1 MNMENPRGFRLSLD
15 EMSLYRLSQSDS
27 DFSREVVARCTDSP
41 PGARVALHGT
51 KALTIAKQVEKLY
64 RERGDFEHLPEA
76 LQATRVA
83 WEKANGERSA
93 DSYVAEVLAT
103 CYEAR
108 QVYEPN
114 LAESL
119 EKEHPDWTKAEYEL
133 EVWSQSSDR
142 NALRFVI
149 SSNVTSDATLV
160 KLAMTHPVNVIRERA
175 LKNLESRQDLSLAP
189 IPDIDWATHLAFEV
203 KRRQI
208 AEQFQ
213 QQQQQQPQQG
223 MEL

>member
-1 MNMENPRGFRLSLD
+1 MNMENPQGFRLSLD
-15 EMSLYRLSQSDS
+15 EASLYRLSQSDS

-41 PGARVALHGT
+41 PGARIALHGT
-51 KALTIAKQVEKLY
+51 TALAIAKETDKFY
-64 RERGDFEHLPEA
+64 KERGDFEHLPEA
-76 LQATRVA
+76 LRATRVA

-93 DSYVAEVLAT
+93 DPYVAEVLAT
-103 CYEAR
+103 CYETR
-108 QVYEPN
+108 QAYEPN
-114 LAESL
+114 LTESL
-119 EKEHPDWTKAEYEL
+119 ETEHPGWTKAEYEL

-213 QQQQQQPQQG
+213 QQQRQQPQPG